1 MEKEEKLFSSQR
13 GITLIALII
22 TIIVLLILAG
32 ITISLVVGDN
42 GVLNQST
49 KAVERTSHGQVQEQ
63 VQMELANYEADK
75 RTGSEKAIDKTS
87 INYLLDDGYLTEVGD
102 YYIVSSEK
110 TNGANLGKG
119 KSKETGDVYVVEEG
133 EDSNWTLSYYDES
146 NDKEPEKLFEFKV
159 DEDPNIIHF
168 TLSGDDGKIYK
179 CKCQRGDTLR
189 DWFNR
194 GPKVL
199 EEICGCS
206 TSYLRLEDYYGE
218 DCIMYS
224 YSNGD
229 DEPSTSCALSIEEL
243 SEGVQIE
250 EKEYSY
256 YVSSWI

>member
-63 VQMELANYEADK
+63 VQMELANYEAYK
-75 RTGSEKAIDKTS
+75 RTGETDKTS
-87 INYLLDDGYLTEVGD
+87 IEYLLDDGYLTEVEGEE
-102 YYIVSSEK
+102 YYIVSPDK

-146 NDKEPEKLFEFKV
+146 NDEKPESLFSFKV
-159 DEDPNIIHF
+159 ADNEDPNVVHF
-168 TLSGDDGKIYK
+168 KLHI
-179 CKCQRGDTLR
+179 
-189 DWFNR
+189 
-194 GPKVL
+194 
-199 EEICGCS
+199 
-206 TSYLRLEDYYGE
+206 EDYGE
-218 DCIMYS
+218 D
-224 YSNGD
+224 
-229 DEPSTSCALSIEEL
+229 IECL
-243 SEGVQIE
+243 CRKRRNMG
-250 EKEYSY
+250 
-256 YVSSWI
+256 